1 MGLPNVVS
9 DNLKAAVDRFISE
22 LDKSVCLQVQ
32 SIPQQKFVLLVFS
45 FSITSYYDQ
54 SPGKAR
60 IAILFSGG
68 IDSTAL
74 CYFADRYSSFLFLPL
89 SKCYDRHIPKDEPID
104 LLNVAF
110 ENPRKIRVQ
119 LEGNPDALSK
129 HVKRERRKFEQN
141 GCVQQYNT
149 SYLVPDRIGGLEELE
164 ELQKVCPERIWN
176 FVGCNAPVSDQLSD

>member
-1 MGLPNVVS
+1 MWYLTTYKLPWIGSYMNSIKVFAFRS
-9 DNLKAAVDRFISE
+9 SPFLSE
-22 LDKSVCLQVQ
+22 STCCQ
-32 SIPQQKFVLLVFS
+32 FFS
-45 FSITSYYDQ
+45 FSITSYYDK

-74 CYFADRYSSFLFLPL
+74 CYFADRYSSFLFTPL
-89 SKCYDRHIPKDEPID
+89 SNCYNRHIPKDEPID

-129 HVKRERRKFEQN
+129 HLKRERRKFEQN
-141 GCVQQYNT
+141 GCVQQYST
-149 SYLVPDRIGGLEELE
+149 PYLVPDRIGGLEELE
-164 ELQKVCPERIWN
+164 ELQKVCPRRIWN
-176 FVGCNAPVSDQLSD
+176 FVGCNVLVGDQLSD